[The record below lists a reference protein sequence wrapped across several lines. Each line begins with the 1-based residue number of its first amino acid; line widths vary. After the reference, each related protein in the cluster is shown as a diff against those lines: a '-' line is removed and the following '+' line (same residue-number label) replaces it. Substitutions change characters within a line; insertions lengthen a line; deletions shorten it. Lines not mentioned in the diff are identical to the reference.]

1 MSIFSTHKWNIF
13 AKIGRK
19 TAFSQISSIFKVP
32 QKSRHTSYICGIPMK
47 LKLRVSTFWK
57 LYNKN
62 LESSF
67 WLWNSGCKKNLIKVY
82 FDEEIIVPYW
92 AIFGYKSS
100 IYFDVFVIWKN
111 KNFSRWNIR
120 FYLWISRD
128 FRSSCLMPNI
138 SGAEKKKNSR
148 FKFTLNLK
156 SE

>member
-1 MSIFSTHKWNIF
+1 MKFF
-13 AKIGRK
+13 LAKIGRK
-19 TAFSQISSIFKVP
+19 PLFHKFHQFSKYQRKA
-32 QKSRHTSYICGIPMK
+32 GIRRTYVAYTMK
-47 LKLRVSTFWK
+47 LKLIVSTFWK

-100 IYFDVFVIWKN
+100 IYFDIFVIWKN

-120 FYLWISRD
+120 FYLWISLVSYQIYRGG
-128 FRSSCLMPNI
+128 N
-138 SGAEKKKNSR
+138 KK
-148 FKFTLNLK
+148 LCV
-156 SE
+156 